1 MTRRIRLG
9 LVVTLATALSACTTV
24 GLHTGTRSKID
35 FGGPMVLQVC
45 VLRAPGVSEQ
55 RANELMT
62 VVSKELTLYN
72 IEVFVPW
79 TRPWTRSGFTAY
91 AMFDDLGRRDIE
103 PPCDRLLALV
113 DRNVAD
119 VLWGL
124 ASLPEILGA
133 VDEITHTHGMVVAV
147 AVTEA
152 QLDITPEEAAV
163 HEFYHMLGCPHALTL
178 TKCYELIAKLKRHAA
193 PEMDFVPGISQT
205 GELLYTREAV
215 NEVLRKALVEDDAKR
230 RAAPSNAS
238 NAPAGNPASSK

>member
-1 MTRRIRLG
+1 MARRIRLA
-9 LVVTLATALSACTTV
+9 LVIILVTALSACTTV
-24 GLHTGTRSKID
+24 GLHTKTRSKVE

-45 VLRAPGVSEQ
+45 VLRAQGVSEQ
-55 RANELMT
+55 RANEIMAA
-62 VVSKELTLYN
+62 VSKELALYN

-79 TRPWTRSGFTAY
+79 TRPWTRAGFTAY
-91 AMFDDLGRRDIE
+91 AMFDDLGRRDLE

-119 VLWGL
+119 ALWGL

-133 VDEITHTHGMVVAV
+133 VEEVTHTHGMVVAV

-152 QLDITPEEAAV
+152 QLDTTPEEAAV

-193 PEMDFVPGISQT
+193 PEMDFVPGITQT
-205 GELLYTREAV
+205 GEFLYTREKV
-215 NEVLRKALVEDDAKR
+215 NEALRKAVAEDS
-230 RAAPSNAS
+230 PTAS
-238 NAPAGNPASSK
+238 K